1 MKCCKENPR
10 AVIRQSVTIQ
20 QPPEAVVDAG
30 GHVDQSNETWTTYLN
45 AKAQIDSKT
54 GREFFRGVQVQ
65 GDVTHVLSM
74 GFSNAAESINNEM
87 RVKINRNNKILNIVS
102 VRTDYSKP
110 RRVVLQCKE
119 VA

>member
-1 MKCCKENPR
+1 
-10 AVIRQSVTIQ
+10 
-20 QPPEAVVDAG
+20 
-30 GHVDQSNETWTTYLN
+30 
-45 AKAQIDSKT
+45 
-54 GREFFRGVQVQ
+54 
-65 GDVTHVLSM
+65 M